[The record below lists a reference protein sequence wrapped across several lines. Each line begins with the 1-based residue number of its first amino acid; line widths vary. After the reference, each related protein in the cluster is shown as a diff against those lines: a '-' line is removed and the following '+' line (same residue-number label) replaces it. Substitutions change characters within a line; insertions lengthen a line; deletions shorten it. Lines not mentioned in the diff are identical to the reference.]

1 MSKTKKIIIL
11 VAAIVVLVGVALTLT
26 LILLPKDD
34 TPEAR
39 DIYTIANE
47 STATSVTTQIDYTTA
62 EGDSLDGWFA
72 MQSEGNNAII
82 TYEFSRLQTVE
93 EAAANGLGR
102 IVREEGK
109 YYYIDGIYYKSG
121 EGTPWIGAPDDTEY
135 KFNLDPAKLINP
147 SVSNDGKMLVATM
160 TPENCQEMF
169 GFDIDAKDE
178 LVISV
183 ETNGTNLTR
192 LEISCTTVSG
202 AAVYIRSSYSY
213 NTELDLDF
221 SEIIGEP
228 EEE

>member
-1 MSKTKKIIIL
+1 MSKSKKIIIL
-11 VAAIVVLVGVALTLT
+11 VAALVVLVGVALALV
-26 LILLPKDD
+26 LIFWPKND
-34 TPEAR
+34 TEATR

-47 STATSVTTQIDYTTA
+47 SNATSVTTQIDYTTA

-82 TYEFSRLQTVE
+82 DYEFSRLQTVE
-93 EAAANGLGR
+93 EAAENGLGR
-102 IVREEGK
+102 IVTEKGK

-121 EGTPWIGAPDDTEY
+121 EGDPWIGAPDDTEY
-135 KFNLDPAKLINP
+135 KFNLDKAKLISP
-147 SVSNDGKMLVATM
+147 SVSQDGKMLVASM
-160 TPENCQEMF
+160 TPENCVEMF

-178 LVISV
+178 LVLVI

-202 AAVYIRSSYSY
+202 ATVYIRSSYSY
-213 NTELDLDF
+213 NTELGLDF

>member
-1 MSKTKKIIIL
+1 MTKKIISL
-11 VAAIVVLVGVALTLT
+11 LLALSMLFGVALVLGSCNSNEEDG
-26 LILLPKDD
+26 P
-34 TPEAR
+34 R
-39 DIYTIANE
+39 DIYAIANE

-72 MQSEGNNAII
+72 MQSEGNNAIL

-93 EAAANGLGR
+93 EAAENGLGR

-121 EGTPWIGAPDDTEY
+121 DGEPWIGAPDDTEY
-135 KFNLDPAKLINP
+135 KFDLQESKLIDP
-147 SVSNDGKMLVATM
+147 SVSQDGKLLVATM
-160 TPENCQEMF
+160 TPENCVEMF
-169 GFDIDAKDE
+169 GFDIDAKE
-178 LVISV
+178 NLVLTV

-202 AAVYIRSSYSY
+202 ASVYIRSSYSY
-213 NTELDLDF
+213 NTELGLDF

>member
-1 MSKTKKIIIL
+1 MTKKIISL
-11 VAAIVVLVGVALTLT
+11 LLALSMLFGVALMLGSCNSNEEEV
-26 LILLPKDD
+26 P
-34 TPEAR
+34 R
-39 DIYTIANE
+39 DIYAIANE
-47 STATSVTTQIDYTTA
+47 SAATSVTTQIDYTTA

-72 MQSEGNNAII
+72 MQSEGNNAIL

-93 EAAANGLGR
+93 EAAENGLGR

-121 EGTPWIGAPDDTEY
+121 EGEPWIGAPDDTEY
-135 KFNLDPAKLINP
+135 KFDLQESKLIDP
-147 SVSNDGKMLVATM
+147 SISQDGKMLVATM
-160 TPENCQEMF
+160 TPENCVEMF
-169 GFDIDAKDE
+169 GFDIDANGD
-178 LVISV
+178 LVLTV

-202 AAVYIRSSYSY
+202 ASVYIRSSYSY
-213 NTELDLDF
+213 NTELGLDF

>member
-26 LILLPKDD
+26 LVLWPKDSGD
-34 TPEAR
+34 GEK

-62 EGDSLDGWFA
+62 EGDALEGWFA

-93 EAAANGLGR
+93 EAAENGLGR

-135 KFNLDPAKLINP
+135 KFNLDKSKLINP
-147 SVSNDGKMLVATM
+147 AVSNEGKMLVATM
-160 TPENCQEMF
+160 TPENCVEMF

-178 LVISV
+178 LVIVV

-202 AAVYIRSSYSY
+202 AQVFIRNSYSY